1 MTVSTEFPNRSAHD
15 SATAEIV
22 VAAAP
27 SRRETAGDRARAQT
41 RSRLLTSG
49 KALFAEHGLHRTTS
63 HDIAA
68 HAGVAAGTFYNHFAD
83 KGALFR
89 EITAEGLRELDARLQ
104 LGAQPGRR
112 LRDGVRSHA
121 EALVS
126 FAEDHRDLI
135 RILFSRESDAHA
147 VQDGVLADLAA
158 RIAEG
163 RRQAIARGEMPA
175 AVDPDVLA
183 QAVVGM
189 WARVVAWWAENPE
202 RTPRETV
209 IETLTRIQLEG
220 THPSVGRDPERTPE
234 N

>member
-1 MTVSTEFPNRSAHD
+1 MTVSSELPNRASRD
-15 SATAEIV
+15 SATTAT
-22 VAAAP
+22 AAAP

-41 RSRLLTSG
+41 RLRLLNSG
-49 KALFAEHGLHRTTS
+49 KVLFAENGLHRTTT

-83 KGALFR
+83 KGALFH
-89 EITAEGLRELDARLQ
+89 EITAEGIRELDARLQ
-104 LGAQPGRR
+104 LGAHPSRR
-112 LRDGVRSHA
+112 LRDGVRRHA

-126 FAEDHRDLI
+126 FAEDHRELI
-135 RILFSRESDAHA
+135 RILFSRESDAYA

-163 RRQAIARGEMPA
+163 RRQAIAREEMPA
-175 AVDPDVLA
+175 AIDPDVLA

-189 WARVVAWWAENPE
+189 WARVVAWWAEDPE

-220 THPSVGRDPERTPE
+220 THPSVELDPEQSPE